1 MDVFKSK
8 FEEALTLETIEV
20 KEIEFDLS
28 LLIDKE
34 KESIQNTNKDM
45 YFNFE
50 GKLSYQKFKEAK
62 FIDKE
67 FFPVFFKI

>member
-1 MDVFKSK
+1 MSK